1 MSGTLDAQVV
11 TPIDIGQPV
20 LTPTAVRDDAQL
32 VAVLDGLNGLH
43 LLHPADASAALL
55 DVAATLTAGV
65 GSLR

>member
-1 MSGTLDAQVV
+1 M
-11 TPIDIGQPV
+11 DIGQPV
-20 LTPTAVRDDAQL
+20 LTPTAIRDDAQL